1 MTLQIFFCV
10 LLAFIWMAGWLIIAG
25 AVALAEEQ
33 KNMSPGMA
41 TGMENAFPVPFR
53 ALQFQNV
60 IRFEESNRGD
70 KIYRVEPELRWGLA
84 RSGFLSVRSQLAFGP
99 GVSRDSG
106 NLRVQ
111 GFYNTSR
118 ETSALPATALVLGT
132 TLPTGHDSA
141 GVDGLIRGILT
152 KSAGVAQF
160 ILNAELDK
168 IGAAQPA
175 ERDFRYRFGMGADFG
190 AGSLVRTG
198 LLVEQSESR
207 GEVSLWRMQAGL
219 FHHFTPTIAIALGA
233 EVGLSS
239 SAPAYQI
246 ILGYQHTFEG
256 FR

>member
-1 MTLQIFFCV
+1 MQRRR
-10 LLAFIWMAGWLIIAG
+10 LLWATAWLCLSAPWAF
-25 AVALAEEQ
+25 AEDQ
-33 KNMSPGMA
+33 PKSMSPGMA

-60 IRFEESNRGD
+60 FRFEDSNRGD
-70 KIYRVEPELRWGLA
+70 KIYRLEPELRWGLL
-84 RSGFLSVRSQLAFGP
+84 RSGFLSVRSPLAFGP

-118 ETSALPATALVLGT
+118 ETSAFPATALVLGT

-168 IGAAQPA
+168 IGAARPA
-175 ERDFRYRFGMGADFG
+175 ERDFRYRFGIGADFG
-190 AGSLVRTG
+190 SESLVRTG
-198 LLVEQSESR
+198 LLVEQAESR
-207 GEVSLWRMQAGL
+207 GDVPLWRAQAGF
-219 FHHFTPTIAIALGA
+219 FHHVTPAVALALGA
-233 EVGLSS
+233 EVGLSR
-239 SAPAYQI
+239 SAPDYQV